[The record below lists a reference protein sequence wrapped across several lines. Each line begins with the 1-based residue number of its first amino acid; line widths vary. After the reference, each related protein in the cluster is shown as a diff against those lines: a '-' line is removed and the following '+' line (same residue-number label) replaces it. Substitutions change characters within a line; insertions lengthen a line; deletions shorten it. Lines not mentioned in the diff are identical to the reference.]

1 MNFIIPYY
9 EDERMIYTQK
19 YLVNQGYHEVFD
31 KSKADFAVFSP
42 ACDKESFAPYE
53 NKTVFYG
60 AGDYDKKHKNFLIIT
75 SVKISNIKTRCLQ
88 EKVQ

>member
-31 KSKADFAVFSP
+31 
-42 ACDKESFAPYE
+42 
-53 NKTVFYG
+53 
-60 AGDYDKKHKNFLIIT
+60 
-75 SVKISNIKTRCLQ
+75 
-88 EKVQ
+88 

>member
-31 KSKADFAVFSP
+31 KSKADFAVFSLP
-42 ACDKESFAPYE
+42 AI
-53 NKTVFYG
+53 
-60 AGDYDKKHKNFLIIT
+60 KKALPPTKIKLFL
-75 SVKISNIKTRCLQ
+75 RCRRL
-88 EKVQ
+88 